1 VTADRTGN
9 GRPDIRQVAAEA
21 GVSTA
26 TVSRVL
32 SGRGPA
38 SSKAIRAVRSAAK
51 RLNYQPSASAS
62 SLRTDRS
69 MIIGVLVPNLANPVF
84 LPFLRAV
91 EHQAQRFG
99 YAVMVADTQQ
109 STEIEHRQLDRLSAQ
124 RIDALIMAGRPRDPE
139 RVRRLSDAGLA
150 VADPV
155 TFAERAGIPFRS
167 ISAGAIEEACRHLAS
182 LGHERL
188 AFLARGHA
196 EPSTSANRWRVI
208 ETTCRPLAL
217 APFRVAIKGF
227 EDFPASGGPTGSREE
242 LAATLDALMRSPGRP
257 TVIWSNSHVLAPM
270 LLEGMALADIG
281 IPTDCSFVTFGD
293 SSWAA
298 AYRPSIS
305 VITDDLDAAATA
317 LTSSVLHQL
326 GVTEAEAPVAVP
338 LAVYLAR
345 KSVGPPPP
353 RT

>member
-1 VTADRTGN
+1 
-9 GRPDIRQVAAEA
+9 
-21 GVSTA
+21 
-26 TVSRVL
+26 
-32 SGRGPA
+32 
-38 SSKAIRAVRSAAK
+38 
-51 RLNYQPSASAS
+51 
-62 SLRTDRS
+62 
-69 MIIGVLVPNLANPVF
+69 
-84 LPFLRAV
+84 
-91 EHQAQRFG
+91 
-99 YAVMVADTQQ
+99 
-109 STEIEHRQLDRLSAQ
+109 
-124 RIDALIMAGRPRDPE
+124 MAGRPRDPE